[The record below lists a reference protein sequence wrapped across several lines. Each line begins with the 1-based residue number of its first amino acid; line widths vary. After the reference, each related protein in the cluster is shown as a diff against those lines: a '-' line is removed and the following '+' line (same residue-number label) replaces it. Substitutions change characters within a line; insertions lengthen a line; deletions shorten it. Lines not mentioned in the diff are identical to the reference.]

1 MKLILFTTGEVT
13 SPNYPNNYPNYL
25 QKTQTIRVKEGLVL
39 SLQFTAFYIESHSS
53 GYCYDHLTITD
64 GDGTTL
70 MEKSCGTTIP
80 ADIRSTSN
88 IVKLVF
94 ITNFRGT
101 RTGWSVSW
109 SAVTPGECQQHLWMF
124 LVNFS
129 IIDDALKNTRCFQPK
144 QTRLCFSF
152 LFWIFSLY
160 CKEHLDPSFN

>member
-1 MKLILFTTGEVT
+1 MVT
-13 SPNYPNNYPNYL
+13 SPNYPGNFPNYL
-25 QKTQTIRVKEGLVL
+25 EKTETIKVEEGLII
-39 SLQFTAFYIESHSS
+39 SLQFTAFDIHRPFS
-53 GYCYDHLTITD
+53 YCYDHLTITD

-70 MEKSCGTTIP
+70 MEKSCGSTIP

-88 IVKLVF
+88 IVNLVF
-94 ITNFRGT
+94 ITSSVNT

-144 QTRLCFSF
+144 QTRLYFSF
-152 LFWIFSLY
+152 LF
-160 CKEHLDPSFN
+160 

>member
-1 MKLILFTTGEVT
+1 MLSRVVERNVKHFPFLQTLLATGVVT
-13 SPNYPNNYPNYL
+13 SPNYPGNYPNNL
-25 QKTQTIRVKEGLVL
+25 EKTETIQVEEGLIL
-39 SLQFTAFYIESHSS
+39 SLQFTAFDIESHST
-53 GYCYDHLTITD
+53 CRWDHLTITD

-94 ITNFRGT
+94 ITNFRDT

-129 IIDDALKNTRCFQPK
+129 IIDDALKNTRCFQLK

-152 LFWIFSLY
+152 LF
-160 CKEHLDPSFN
+160 

>member
-70 MEKSCGTTIP
+70 MENSCGNSLP

-88 IVKLVF
+88 IVNLVF
-94 ITNFRGT
+94 IADFGGT
-101 RTGWSVSW
+101 GTGWSVSW
-109 SAVTPGECQQHLWMF
+109 SAVTPGMF
-124 LVNFS
+124 DHNFHNHTS
-129 IIDDALKNTRCFQPK
+129 PANIVD
-144 QTRLCFSF
+144 
-152 LFWIFSLY
+152 SLDISL
-160 CKEHLDPSFN
+160 HSLQSRPSHTCLTQRI